1 MQNFRVLA
9 SILTDIFHF
18 LLEKGREKESKLV
31 SKLRDQYVELPI
43 FQREKAELKKNTNCR
58 TRNFCYSNCK
68 FVVGIIIVSPTLL
81 SLLATTTPHVKFC
94 TDQQKKINYS
104 APIRDIE
111 LKLWG

>member
-43 FQREKAELKKNTNCR
+43 FQREKAELKK
-58 TRNFCYSNCK
+58 
-68 FVVGIIIVSPTLL
+68 TLIAEPGTSATATA
-81 SLLATTTPHVKFC
+81 SL
-94 TDQQKKINYS
+94 
-104 APIRDIE
+104 
-111 LKLWG
+111 W